1 MSEEQATQATQAT
14 QANTNVIPTSTV
26 FHFRSK
32 DPATGEKRASITKDI
47 PLLTLT
53 GIISIIEAGDKGVE
67 LLLDTVN
74 SVIID
79 QAREQF
85 DSTEFLTTGEF
96 PAGSLDWATIA
107 AIPKAERTGNGIPKE
122 VWTAFAKDY
131 AEVMPQAIEGLKV
144 EQAVAAAKLFVA
156 RLAPVK
162 TNKPM
167 VSKLGDRLNTWFAST
182 PNAEVFAAVYEVLS
196 AKVEALLAADDA
208 SLLENI

>member
-1 MSEEQATQATQAT
+1 MSHTTS
-14 QANTNVIPTSTV
+14 TSTV

-32 DPATGEKRASITKDI
+32 DPATGEKRASITKEL
-47 PLLTLT
+47 PLLTLA
-53 GIISIIEAGDKGVE
+53 GIIAIIEEGGKGVE

-74 SVIID
+74 SVIIE

-85 DSTEFLTTGEF
+85 DSTEFLTMGEF
-96 PAGSLDWATIA
+96 PVGSLDWATIA
-107 AIPKAERTGNGIPKE
+107 AIPKAERVGNGIPKE

-167 VSKLGDRLNTWFAST
+167 IAKLADRLNTWFSST
-182 PNAEVFAAVYEVLS
+182 PNAEQFASVFETLS
-196 AKVEALLAADDA
+196 AKIEILLAADDA